1 MPVIDK
7 PEWIQHGGAPILGVD
22 IDPSRE
28 RLATCSSDNKIRIW
42 SMRPLISEVA
52 ELNATIPKQ
61 VAALSEFTT
70 SVNCVRFAPS
80 GRLLAAGTDDS
91 DAYIFEL
98 REGRGS
104 ATFGSG
110 EAANIENW
118 KLRLRLRGHEV
129 NVTDVAWS
137 PDSRRLATASVDNR
151 IKLWDAANGH
161 CLRTLEGHVGHVKG
175 VAWDPFDVYL
185 ASQGDREVIVWR
197 LEDGQPAC
205 RLTEPFIGSPIV
217 SFALRPSWSPD
228 GQILA
233 LANGYEKGVHVVPL
247 IRRNTWA
254 AKDFSLV
261 GHGGAVTVVRYN
273 PYLYLSPRSGS
284 SEGAGMDDDAGA
296 GAVPA
301 VGSTDKCF
309 SIWHPEVMRALM
321 VGRGFFKSMILD
333 MAWSPDGRLLVLASQ
348 DGSVTTVLFDEGE
361 LGRRVPD
368 AEVEELLAKLYGDP
382 RLRNQ
387 KAALTAAPDLLHLEA
402 RARAEAEREERLNS
416 RLGPGAPSLAA
427 VQPSPAVT
435 VPIGG
440 LRPPVPRPPQP
451 AAPSPMVLSNNGPT
465 APTNRMPQ
473 PAVVA
478 PQPLTQSSVI
488 VAQRATSPDKPIAAG
503 AGGRVGSGAGPNG
516 RDPEVHPAKRPA
528 LQAATAPLRPGNVT
542 GRTSASVTT
551 GGIASGAATGSDGLG
566 GAPPAATAAASV
578 VPTAAAAPGLLV
590 PPDPIK
596 PILQVYMHVPSSL
609 AGEPMQLP
617 LELQAKNTERDSRQ
631 RPVAELAC
639 LMGCRRQ
646 WSDTIQGQVVALAG
660 SSRLAAAATA
670 SGDLMVYSS
679 AGRRLFPPIQ
689 LGCPVSILAT
699 GSSGPSS
706 SMLMALLANG
716 CLRAWDIATG
726 KSVLKASVAPLLTGD
741 AAPQGLRVSSLK
753 LSSTGSP
760 VVVLSNAHAHVY
772 HLEMGCWMRVAD
784 SAFPASAYT
793 TNFTSATPGELSQL
807 QASAAQRRHP
817 HDVLS
822 ASAAQAARP
831 AAAKRSDLALLEH
844 NLAAAAV
851 LHSPAEWRI
860 WLVMY
865 IRRLVMEEEE
875 SRLRD
880 LISELMGPL
889 RYGSTTHA
897 AAAGAPGPNGGL
909 TGQGRGAGASEP
921 PLASSVVGRW
931 QPSILGFDKR
941 RLLRE
946 VVLKE
951 VARNRNYQHLV
962 TEVLDQLKQ
971 VEAPVPTGPLRPPS
985 GRAPAGSGAGGSM
998 AAGVPAPMHD
1008 GLHSLQHQRQPTVL
1022 G

>member
-1 MPVIDK
+1 MK
-7 PEWIQHGGAPILGVD
+7 
-22 IDPSRE
+22 
-28 RLATCSSDNKIRIW
+28 
-42 SMRPLISEVA
+42 
-52 ELNATIPKQ
+52 
-61 VAALSEFTT
+61 
-70 SVNCVRFAPS
+70 
-80 GRLLAAGTDDS
+80 
-91 DAYIFEL
+91 
-98 REGRGS
+98 
-104 ATFGSG
+104 
-110 EAANIENW
+110 
-118 KLRLRLRGHEV
+118 
-129 NVTDVAWS
+129 
-137 PDSRRLATASVDNR
+137 
-151 IKLWDAANGH
+151 
-161 CLRTLEGHVGHVKG
+161 
-175 VAWDPFDVYL
+175 
-185 ASQGDREVIVWR
+185 
-197 LEDGQPAC
+197 
-205 RLTEPFIGSPIV
+205 
-217 SFALRPSWSPD
+217 
-228 GQILA
+228 
-233 LANGYEKGVHVVPL
+233 
-247 IRRNTWA
+247 
-254 AKDFSLV
+254 
-261 GHGGAVTVVRYN
+261 
-273 PYLYLSPRSGS
+273 
-284 SEGAGMDDDAGA
+284 
-296 GAVPA
+296 
-301 VGSTDKCF
+301 
-309 SIWHPEVMRALM
+309 ALM

-333 MAWSPDGRLLVLASQ
+333 MAWSSDGRLLVLASQ

-387 KAALTAAPDLLHLEA
+387 KAALTAAPDLLQLEA
-402 RARAEAEREERLNS
+402 RARADAEREERLNS
-416 RLGPGAPSLAA
+416 RLGRGGPNLAA
-427 VQPSPAVT
+427 VQPSPAVAAAA
-435 VPIGG
+435 GG

-451 AAPSPMVLSNNGPT
+451 AASSPTRLSNNGPT
-465 APTNRMPQ
+465 SHPNRSTQPPPQ
-473 PAVVA
+473 A
-478 PQPLTQSSVI
+478 SVI
-488 VAQRATSPDKPIAAG
+488 GTQRAASPAKPTAAG
-503 AGGRVGSGAGPNG
+503 AGGRTGAGAGPNV
-516 RDPEVHPAKRPA
+516 RDPEVHPAKRVT
-528 LQAATAPLRPGNVT
+528 LQAATAPLRPGSVA
-542 GRTSASVTT
+542 GRAAASTT
-551 GGIASGAATGSDGLG
+551 AGGIAVAAAAGHDGLG
-566 GAPPAATAAASV
+566 VAATAGTAVASAI
-578 VPTAAAAPGLLV
+578 PATTAAPVLLV

-596 PILQVYMHVPSSL
+596 PILQVYMHVQSSL
-609 AGEPMQLP
+609 AGEPMQAP
-617 LELQAKNTERDSRQ
+617 VELQAKNTDRDSRQ

-639 LMGCRRQ
+639 LKGSRRQ

-716 CLRAWDIATG
+716 RLRAWDIATG
-726 KSVLKASVAPLLTGD
+726 KSILKASVAPLLTGD
-741 AAPQGLRVSSLK
+741 AAPQGIRVSSLK

-760 VVVLSNAHAHVY
+760 VVVLSNAHAYVY
-772 HLEMGCWMRVAD
+772 HLEMSCWMRVAD

-831 AAAKRSDLALLEH
+831 AAAMRNDLALLEH

-880 LISELMGPL
+880 IISELMGPL
-889 RYGSTTHA
+889 RYDSTTHA
-897 AAAGAPGPNGGL
+897 AAGGGPGTSGGL
-909 TGQGRGAGASEP
+909 TGQARGLGTSEP

-951 VARNRNYQHLV
+951 VARNRNYQQLV
-962 TEVLDQLKQ
+962 SEVLDQLKQ
-971 VEAPVPTGPLRPPS
+971 VEAPVATGPLQRPPS
-985 GRAPAGSGAGGSM
+985 GKAPAGPERPGGNM

-1008 GLHSLQHQRQPTVL
+1008 FRNSLQNQRQDTVL